1 MDKNT
6 CTRIKLGK
14 GEMHLYEC
22 GKLRLHA
29 YKTNDFMDDEVFLLE
44 KDGRAVAIESPC
56 FFDNNREL
64 EAYMRDKGL
73 EAAGVLLAYHMA
85 GASFLPHTRK
95 FSTRNAEA
103 YVCVSVTEKD
113 GGSLYLTQL
122 WFGPS
127 GDLLGK
133 HRKMKATSN
142 EMTVWGDGDASMMP
156 VFATEYGNL
165 GGLQC
170 WEHYIPH
177 NVATMAAKNEQ
188 VHVSAWPIGMPD
200 PSASFADE
208 QCAVGAQYYALATG
222 TFTLCASQIWTPEME
237 EKLCRSDAQR
247 QAMAY
252 GHGFTRIISPTG
264 QVIAKMEHD
273 AEGVLVADIDLGLIP
288 VAKYFMDPAGHYS
301 TPGNM
306 QLFVDASRQKPV
318 FILGEEDPEGLS
330 YEDIQFEVQ

>member
-103 YVCVSVTEKD
+103 YGHS
-113 GGSLYLTQL
+113 GG
-122 WFGPS
+122 GPGVDRQFCPHLRPALRQRHPHSHRHS
-127 GDLLGK
+127 GGGPGH
-133 HRKMKATSN
+133 HRRDPPCHPRHT
-142 EMTVWGDGDASMMP
+142 
-156 VFATEYGNL
+156 
-165 GGLQC
+165 GGLRCGNSGNQRGLYPYAGPRLHSIVAGTAHADALIAQLKSYLDNGYTLVLTS
-170 WEHYIPH
+170 HY
-177 NVATMAAKNEQ
+177 
-188 VHVSAWPIGMPD
+188 
-200 PSASFADE
+200 
-208 QCAVGAQYYALATG
+208 
-222 TFTLCASQIWTPEME
+222 TPEDLKDVE
-237 EKLCRSDAQR
+237 TKI
-247 QAMAY
+247 AY
-252 GHGFTRIISPTG
+252 LWI
-264 QVIAKMEHD
+264 
-273 AEGVLVADIDLGLIP
+273 
-288 VAKYFMDPAGHYS
+288 
-301 TPGNM
+301 
-306 QLFVDASRQKPV
+306 
-318 FILGEEDPEGLS
+318 
-330 YEDIQFEVQ
+330 

>member
-1 MDKNT
+1 MTQTTQFKVAAVQMAPVQNDTDATIDKV
-6 CTRIKLGK
+6 IGYI
-14 GEMHLYEC
+14 G
-22 GKLRLHA
+22 
-29 YKTNDFMDDEVFLLE
+29 
-44 KDGRAVAIESPC
+44 
-56 FFDNNREL
+56 
-64 EAYMRDKGL
+64 
-73 EAAGVLLAYHMA
+73 EAADA
-85 GASFLPHTRK
+85 GAKVIGFPEAIIPGYPWWIWMDGPIQGMDLFCELYSQAVEIPSVQVARLSQATRD
-95 FSTRNAEA
+95 AEA

-188 VHVSAWPIGMPD
+188 IHVSAWPIGMPD

-237 EKLCRSDAQR
+237 AKICRSDAQR

-252 GHGFTRIISPTG
+252 GHGFTQIISPTG

-318 FILGEEDPEGLS
+318 FILGEEEPEGLS

>member
-1 MDKNT
+1 MTQTTQFKVAAAQMAPVQNDTDATIDKVVGY
-6 CTRIKLGK
+6 IG
-14 GEMHLYEC
+14 
-22 GKLRLHA
+22 
-29 YKTNDFMDDEVFLLE
+29 
-44 KDGRAVAIESPC
+44 
-56 FFDNNREL
+56 
-64 EAYMRDKGL
+64 
-73 EAAGVLLAYHMA
+73 EAADA
-85 GASFLPHTRK
+85 GAKVIGFPEAIIPGYPWWIWMDGPIQGMDLFCELYNQAVEIPSVQVARLSQAARD
-95 FSTRNAEA
+95 AEA

-188 VHVSAWPIGMPD
+188 IHVSAWPIGMPD

-252 GHGFTRIISPTG
+252 GHGFTLLALP
-264 QVIAKMEHD
+264 
-273 AEGVLVADIDLGLIP
+273 
-288 VAKYFMDPAGHYS
+288 
-301 TPGNM
+301 
-306 QLFVDASRQKPV
+306 
-318 FILGEEDPEGLS
+318 
-330 YEDIQFEVQ
+330 

>member
-1 MDKNT
+1 MAPVQNDTDATIDKVVGYI
-6 CTRIKLGK
+6 R
-14 GEMHLYEC
+14 
-22 GKLRLHA
+22 
-29 YKTNDFMDDEVFLLE
+29 
-44 KDGRAVAIESPC
+44 
-56 FFDNNREL
+56 
-64 EAYMRDKGL
+64 
-73 EAAGVLLAYHMA
+73 EAADA
-85 GASFLPHTRK
+85 GAKVIGFPEAIIPGYPWWIWMDGPIQGMDLFCELYSQAVEIPSVQVARLSRRPATRRPT
-95 FSTRNAEA
+95 SARPSPRRTAAACTSRS
-103 YVCVSVTEKD
+103 C
-113 GGSLYLTQL
+113 GS
-122 WFGPS
+122 GPS

-247 QAMAY
+247 PGDGLRSRVHADHQP
-252 GHGFTRIISPTG
+252 HG
-264 QVIAKMEHD
+264 
-273 AEGVLVADIDLGLIP
+273 
-288 VAKYFMDPAGHYS
+288 AGH
-301 TPGNM
+301 
-306 QLFVDASRQKPV
+306 RQD
-318 FILGEEDPEGLS
+318 GA
-330 YEDIQFEVQ
+330 

>member
-103 YVCVSVTEKD
+103 YGHSGGGRALIDNFARTFGPAFDSGIHTVTDILEEGPVTIGGIPLVIRATPEAFDVEIPEINAGYTHYTHMLGHDCHSIVAGDRPTPTRMILRSWKSYLRQGLQSGAD
-113 GGSLYLTQL
+113 LPLHTGGSRRM
-122 WFGPS
+122 WKPKS
-127 GDLLGK
+127 PISEDL
-133 HRKMKATSN
+133 KA
-142 EMTVWGDGDASMMP
+142 V
-156 VFATEYGNL
+156 
-165 GGLQC
+165 
-170 WEHYIPH
+170 
-177 NVATMAAKNEQ
+177 
-188 VHVSAWPIGMPD
+188 
-200 PSASFADE
+200 
-208 QCAVGAQYYALATG
+208 
-222 TFTLCASQIWTPEME
+222 
-237 EKLCRSDAQR
+237 
-247 QAMAY
+247 
-252 GHGFTRIISPTG
+252 
-264 QVIAKMEHD
+264 
-273 AEGVLVADIDLGLIP
+273 
-288 VAKYFMDPAGHYS
+288 
-301 TPGNM
+301 
-306 QLFVDASRQKPV
+306 ASR
-318 FILGEEDPEGLS
+318 L
-330 YEDIQFEVQ
+330 

>member
-1 MDKNT
+1 MTQTTQFKVAAVQMAPVQNDTDATIDKVVGY
-6 CTRIKLGK
+6 IG
-14 GEMHLYEC
+14 
-22 GKLRLHA
+22 
-29 YKTNDFMDDEVFLLE
+29 
-44 KDGRAVAIESPC
+44 
-56 FFDNNREL
+56 
-64 EAYMRDKGL
+64 
-73 EAAGVLLAYHMA
+73 EAAD
-85 GASFLPHTRK
+85 ASAKVIGFPEAIIPGYPWWIWMDGPIQGMDLFCELYSQAVEIPSVQVARL
-95 FSTRNAEA
+95 SQAARDAEA

-133 HRKMKATSN
+133 HRKMKATSI

-188 VHVSAWPIGMPD
+188 IHVSAWPIGMPD

-222 TFTLCASQIWTPEME
+222 AFTLCASQIWTPEME
-237 EKLCRSDAQR
+237 AKLCRSDTQR
-247 QAMAY
+247 QVMAY

-264 QVIAKMEHD
+264 QVVAKMEHD

-318 FILGEEDPEGLS
+318 FILGEEEPEALS